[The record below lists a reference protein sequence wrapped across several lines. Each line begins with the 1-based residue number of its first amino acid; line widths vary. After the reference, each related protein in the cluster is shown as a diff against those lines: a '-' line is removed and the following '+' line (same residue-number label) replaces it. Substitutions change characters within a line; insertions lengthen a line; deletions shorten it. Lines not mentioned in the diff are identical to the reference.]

1 MKYDLTIFIPGFRAP
16 NWPNVYKSAEKACK
30 RYNWEMVFV
39 GPFEPPEEL
48 KEKEN
53 VLFVKDYG
61 TVTRCAQKGMLE
73 IRSDLFF
80 LTVDDCVFSEDSID
94 LAMDLYKKEC
104 GYKDVVAMIYGE
116 GGNLMETKYWEVKTH
131 HDFSLPGINQE
142 WKIANQCLMNKNYFI
157 ELGGL
162 DCTNFEYIDK
172 PIHDFMFRLQKDGG
186 KIIFSPSHVCIATWF
201 PEEEGD
207 HSPVHHAM
215 IGNDT
220 PYFNMLYSLPQYFE
234 GRLKLSYDNW
244 KASPRVWKRRFSK
257 GLPKTYEELCDQ
269 EGYTKGY

>member
-30 RYNWEMVFV
+30 RYNWEMVFI
-39 GPFEPPEEL
+39 GPFEPPDEL
-48 KEKEN
+48 KDKEN
-53 VLFVKDYG
+53 VLFIRDYG

-94 LAMDLYKKEC
+94 LAMDLYKEEC

-186 KIIFSPSHVCIATWF
+186 KIIFSPAHVCIATWF
-201 PEEEGD
+201 PGETGD

-215 IGNDT
+215 VGNDT

-244 KASPRVWKRRFSK
+244 KTSPKVWKRRFSK